1 MRHHR
6 AQDRQTDFYS
16 EKYNR
21 KTYQKVKCYKSTL
34 THTLLLAVTCDRPI
48 TARRTAIYIYL
59 VTCTPEPIL
68 LLLLLLP
75 PPPPPPPP
83 NVSNIR
89 QFRGSRQRRSWMR
102 RRSTGNYAG
111 EIVHSSTLDTMPR
124 MPALWSSSSDANGCG
139 KSGTTRAG
147 DGSDA
152 EKQKG
157 REFDKLPAS
166 RPTVLPTGNR

>member
-1 MRHHR
+1 MCVTGRLPPQNCYLVHR
-6 AQDRQTDFYS
+6 
-16 EKYNR
+16 N
-21 KTYQKVKCYKSTL
+21 TYPAAAAATAATAAAAAAAAAECQQHTPVSRL
-34 THTLLLAVTCDRPI
+34 TPTTLLDAPQVD
-48 TARRTAIYIYL
+48 
-59 VTCTPEPIL
+59 
-68 LLLLLLP
+68 
-75 PPPPPPPP
+75 
-83 NVSNIR
+83 
-89 QFRGSRQRRSWMR
+89 
-102 RRSTGNYAG
+102 GNYAG

-139 KSGTTRAG
+139 KSGTTPSRAG